1 MATKAQCESALRIY
15 AETLLAFKNVVSVGT
30 APRDESERRGAG
42 TGAATG
48 TVAATSGAGAVA
60 DFAVAVYVTRKVP
73 IEELE
78 DDDVV
83 PSFLQ
88 VRDATGLYKVPTRV
102 IERPVDGAT
111 GSGSPAPSA

>member
-1 MATKAQCESALRIY
+1 MATKAQCESALWIY

-30 APRDESERRGAG
+30 APRDESETRGAG
-42 TGAATG
+42 AGI
-48 TVAATSGAGAVA
+48 VAASSGSGAGA
-60 DFAVAVYVTRKVP
+60 DFAVAVYVSRKVP

-78 DDDVV
+78 DDDVL